1 MLQQNILIVE
11 NNTIVKLMENK
22 AQQKAKELLDKMN
35 VIHYVKLGGEN
46 QESKGLPFFMHDDQV
61 KQCAINAVDEMINE
75 YKQNST
81 FAQLEW
87 VDYRI
92 AFLKEV
98 KMEIEKL

>member
-1 MLQQNILIVE
+1 MVE
-11 NNTIVKLMENK
+11 IRNK
-22 AQQKAKELLDKMN
+22 PQQKAHELLDKMN
-35 VIHYVKLGGEN
+35 VIHYTKLASGN
-46 QESKGLPFFMHDDQV
+46 PLPVSMHNDQV

-92 AFLKEV
+92 AFLEEV
-98 KMEIEKL
+98 KIEIEKS